1 MLRNCGRAALGALL
15 AMVFGAS
22 TAASESGPTVV
33 ATIKPVHA
41 LVAAVMGDVG
51 TPHLLVRGGGSPH
64 AYALKPSD
72 ARALQDA
79 SLVFWVGP
87 ELETFLEKAM
97 ETVPKSAR
105 LVTLTEAPGLRL
117 LEARTDAVWQHEEH
131 GHEEHGHEEHGED
144 RAEHGEDHAEHAD
157 EHHDHAHGTHD
168 MHIWLDPENA
178 RAMAEAIAD
187 ALADADPTRAD
198 VYRTNAKQLSDRLAA
213 LDKTLHERLEPVEG
227 KPYVVFHDAYQYFE
241 ARYHLSPAGA
251 VTVSPDVRPGAE
263 RLREIRAEIKERDA
277 VCVFSEPQF
286 EPKLVRVVVEGTSA
300 RTAVLDPL
308 GADLTDGADLYFE
321 LMSGLAT
328 SLADC
333 LQGGP
338 S

>member
-1 MLRNCGRAALGALL
+1 MLRNCGRTALGVLL
-15 AMVFGAS
+15 AIVFGAN
-22 TAASESGPTVV
+22 TAVSESGPAVV
-33 ATIKPVHA
+33 TTIKPIHA

-72 ARALQDA
+72 ARALQNA
-79 SLVFWVGP
+79 MLVFWVGP

-97 ETVPKSAR
+97 ETVPQSAR
-105 LVTLTEAPGLRL
+105 LVTLVEVPGIRL
-117 LEARTDAVWQHEEH
+117 LEARTGAVWQHEEH
-131 GHEEHGHEEHGED
+131 GHEEHGED
-144 RAEHGEDHAEHAD
+144 HAEHGEGHAEHAD
-157 EHHDHAHGTHD
+157 EHHAHAHGTND

-178 RAMAEAIAD
+178 RAMAAAIAD
-187 ALADADPTRAD
+187 ALADADPAHAASYRANGEALAGRLD
-198 VYRTNAKQLSDRLAA
+198 DLDRA
-213 LDKTLHERLEPVEG
+213 LHAQLEPIEAT
-227 KPYVVFHDAYQYFE
+227 PYVVFHDAYQYLE
-241 ARYHLSPAGA
+241 TRYHLSPMGA
-251 VTVSPDVRPGAE
+251 ITVSPDIQPGAE
-263 RLREIRAEIKERDA
+263 RLREIRAEIKERGA

-286 EPKLVRVVVEGTSA
+286 EPKLVRVVIEGTSA

-308 GADLTDGADLYFE
+308 GADLTDGAELYFE

-333 LQGGP
+333 LQAGP